1 MELSNPILIWAV
13 IGLFLMLAEIILP
26 GGIVI
31 LLGAACLVVAG
42 ALATGLVEGI
52 VQSLTLWFIAS
63 MVLLL
68 LFRQVTQKLVGGDAH
83 VDNTDEELDLFNQSA
98 IVKQTIGPAQKT
110 GRIEFQGSEWPALG
124 DGTEIAVGSHVRV
137 ICRDNI
143 ALVVEPLVE
152 QAENLTNT

>member
-1 MELSNPILIWAV
+1 MELSNPILIWAC

-42 ALATGLVEGI
+42 ALATGIVEGI
-52 VQSLTLWFIAS
+52 VQSLTLWFISS

-68 LFRQVTQKLVGGDAH
+68 AFRQLTQKLVGGDAH
-83 VDNTDEELDLFNQSA
+83 VDSTDEELDLYNQIA
-98 IVKQTIGPAQKT
+98 TVKQTIGPAQKT

-124 DGTEIAVGSHVRV
+124 DGSEIVAGSQVRV

-143 ALVVEPLVE
+143 ALVVEPLADKNE
-152 QAENLTNT
+152 DLAT

>member
-1 MELSNPILIWAV
+1 MEFSNPIIIWAC
-13 IGLFLMLAEIILP
+13 IGIILILAEIILP

-42 ALATGLVEGI
+42 ALAIGLVEGV
-52 VQSLTLWFIAS
+52 VQSLTLWFISS

-83 VDNTDEELDLFNQSA
+83 VGNTDEELEIYGQLA
-98 IVKQTIGPAQKT
+98 VVKQAIGPAQKV
-110 GRIEFQGSEWPALG
+110 GRIEFQGCEWSALG
-124 DGTEIAVGSHVRV
+124 DGSEIAAGSQVRI

-143 ALVVEPLVE
+143 ALVVEPVK
-152 QAENLTNT
+152 AEDEHFAQE

>member
-1 MELSNPILIWAV
+1 MELSNPILIWAC

-42 ALATGLVEGI
+42 GLATGLVEGI
-52 VQSLTLWFIAS
+52 VQSLTLWFITS
-63 MVLLL
+63 MVFML

-83 VDNTDEELDLFNQSA
+83 VDNTDEELDLYNQLA
-98 IVKQTIGPAQKT
+98 TVKQTIGPAQKT

-124 DGTEIAVGSHVRV
+124 DGSEIVAGSQVRV

-143 ALVVEPLVE
+143 ALVVEPLADKNE
-152 QAENLTNT
+152 DLAK

>member
-1 MELSNPILIWAV
+1 MELSNPILIWAC

-42 ALATGLVEGI
+42 GLATGLVEGI
-52 VQSLTLWFIAS
+52 VQSLTLWFITS
-63 MVLLL
+63 MVLML
-68 LFRQVTQKLVGGDAH
+68 LFRQVTQKLVGGDSH
-83 VDNTDEELDLFNQSA
+83 VDSTDEELELYNQTA
-98 IVKQTIGPAQKT
+98 LVKQTIGPAQKT

-124 DGTEIAVGSHVRV
+124 DGSEITEGSQVRV

-152 QAENLTNT
+152 EVEDLAK

>member
-1 MELSNPILIWAV
+1 MELSNPILIWAC

-42 ALATGLVEGI
+42 GLATGLVEGI
-52 VQSLTLWFIAS
+52 VQSLTLWFITS
-63 MVLLL
+63 MVFML

-83 VDNTDEELDLFNQSA
+83 VDNTDEELEIYNQIA
-98 IVKQTIGPAQKT
+98 TVKQTIGPAQKT

-124 DGTEIAVGSHVRV
+124 DGSEIAAGSQVRV

-143 ALVVEPLVE
+143 ALVVEPLAEQVE
-152 QAENLTNT
+152 DLPK